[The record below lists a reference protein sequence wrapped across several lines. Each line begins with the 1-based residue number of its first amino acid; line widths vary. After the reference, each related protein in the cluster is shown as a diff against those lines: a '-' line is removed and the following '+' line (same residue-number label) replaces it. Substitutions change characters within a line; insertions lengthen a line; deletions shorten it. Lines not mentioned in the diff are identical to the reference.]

1 MRPTIGYLAS
11 AALGA
16 IAVPAAFAHHGFG
29 TFVMDEDVEI
39 TGTVTGIDFVNPH
52 SWLYLDV
59 AQADGEIYAM
69 RCEMRSATTLRRS
82 GWSTDLFPVGEE
94 ITITGSPDRD
104 DPFSCYVSTVIFDD
118 GTSIDRYGQISA
130 PVEIGQGER
139 PLRLANGS
147 PNISGDWAQEQRVMT
162 DSRGQRGT
170 LVPLSEVEQYADDPE
185 AAGVIGG
192 ARGTDQAAARAE
204 ALRLARE
211 GVVEDAAAA
220 EAEVA
225 AATRAAAAA
234 AAQGGGGGGGPP
246 RGGFGGFGGGSTL
259 NEAGQAALAARD
271 NGGDRFAMSCVFT
284 SIISEWGGEP
294 VNRVVQRGDTI
305 TIQYGRLGIERT
317 IYMNMD
323 THPDNIAGT
332 LAGHSIGRWDG
343 DTLVVDTVGFADG
356 LFNGRTPHST
366 ALHVVEEFSFNPESR
381 QLERSYTAND
391 PMYWTQEQTGSNSMD
406 ISGVVYDAEP
416 CEDLTIDEDIELG
429 PRD

>member
-1 MRPTIGYLAS
+1 MRPYFGFLATAAVGTIVAP
-11 AALGA
+11 
-16 IAVPAAFAHHGFG
+16 AVLAHHGFG

-59 AQADGEIYAM
+59 AQEDGEVYAM

-94 ITITGSPDRD
+94 VTITGSPDRD

-139 PLRLANGS
+139 PLRLANGN

-162 DSRGQRGT
+162 DARGQRGT

-192 ARGTDQAAARAE
+192 ARGTEQAAARAE

-220 EAEVA
+220 EAA
-225 AATRAAAAA
+225 ARAANAP
-234 AAQGGGGGGGPP
+234 GGVGGGGPP
-246 RGGFGGFGGGSTL
+246 RGFGGFGGSTL
-259 NEAGQAALAARD
+259 TEAGQAALAARD
-271 NGGDRFAMSCVFT
+271 NSDRFAMSCVFT
-284 SIISEWGGEP
+284 SIVSEWGGEP
-294 VNRVVQRGDTI
+294 VNRVVQRGDSI
-305 TIQYGRLGIERT
+305 TILYGRLGIDRT
-317 IYMNMD
+317 IRMD
-323 THPDNIAGT
+323 MASHPENVEPS

-343 DTLVVDTVGFADG
+343 DTLIVDTAGFAEG
-356 LFNGRTPHST
+356 LFNARTPHSE
-366 ALHVVEEFSFNPESR
+366 ALHVIEEFSFDPEAR
-381 QLERSYTAND
+381 QLRRSYTAND
-391 PMYWTQEQTGSNSMD
+391 PVYWTEEQTGSNSMD
-406 ISGVVYDAEP
+406 ISDVVYDAEP
-416 CEDLTIDEDIELG
+416 CEDLTIDTDIDLG

>member
-1 MRPTIGYLAS
+1 MRPYVRYIAS
-11 AALGA
+11 AAVGA
-16 IAVPAAFAHHGFG
+16 IVVPAAFAHHGFG

-59 AQADGEIYAM
+59 AQADGAIYAM

-82 GWSTDLFPVGEE
+82 GWSTDLFPVGEPV
-94 ITITGSPDRD
+94 TITGSPDRD

-139 PLRLANGS
+139 PLRLANGN

-170 LVPLSEVEQYADDPE
+170 LVPLSEVEQYADDVE

-204 ALRLARE
+204 AARLARE

-225 AATRAAAAA
+225 AAARAANAA
-234 AAQGGGGGGGPP
+234 GGGAQ
-246 RGGFGGFGGGSTL
+246 RGFAGFGGGSTL
-259 NEAGQAALAARD
+259 NEAGQAALAARA
-271 NGGDRFAMSCVFT
+271 NGDRFAMSCVFT
-284 SIISEWGGEP
+284 SIVSEWGGEP

-317 IYMNMD
+317 IHMD
-323 THPDNIAGT
+323 IDAHPENVEAT
-332 LAGHSIGRWDG
+332 LAGHSIGRWEG
-343 DTLVVDTVGFADG
+343 DTLIVDTVGFEEG
-356 LFNGRTPHST
+356 LFNTRTPHST
-366 ALHVVEEFSFNPESR
+366 ALHVVEEFSFDTESQ
-381 QLERSYTAND
+381 QLRRSYTAND
-391 PMYWTQEQTGSNSMD
+391 PLYWTEEQTGSNAMD

-416 CEDLTIDEDIELG
+416 CEDLTIDEDVELG
-429 PRD
+429 PRG

>member
-1 MRPTIGYLAS
+1 MRPYVGYLAS
-11 AALGA
+11 AAVGA
-16 IAVPAAFAHHGFG
+16 IVAPAAFAHHGFG

-59 AQADGEIYAM
+59 AQEDGEIYAM

-94 ITITGSPDRD
+94 VTITGSPDRD

-139 PLRLANGS
+139 PLRLANGN

-192 ARGTDQAAARAE
+192 ARGTEQAAARAE

-220 EAEVA
+220 EAA
-225 AATRAAAAA
+225 ARAANAP
-234 AAQGGGGGGGPP
+234 GGGGGPP
-246 RGGFGGFGGGSTL
+246 RGFGGFGGSTL
-259 NEAGQAALAARD
+259 TEAGQAALAARD
-271 NGGDRFAMSCVFT
+271 NGDRFAMSCVFT
-284 SIISEWGGEP
+284 SIVSEWGGEP

-317 IYMNMD
+317 IDMTMD
-323 THPDNIAGT
+323 AHPDSIEGT

-343 DTLVVDTVGFADG
+343 DTLIVDTVGFEEG
-356 LFNGRTPHST
+356 LFNTRTPHST
-366 ALHVVEEFSFNPESR
+366 ALHVVEEFSFDTESR
-381 QLERSYTAND
+381 QLKRSYTAND
-391 PMYWTQEQTGSNSMD
+391 PLYWTEEQTGSNSMD